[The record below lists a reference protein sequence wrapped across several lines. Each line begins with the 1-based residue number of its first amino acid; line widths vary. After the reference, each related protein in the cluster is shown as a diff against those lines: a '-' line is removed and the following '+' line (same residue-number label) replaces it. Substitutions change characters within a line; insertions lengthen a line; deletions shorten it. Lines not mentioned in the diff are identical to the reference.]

1 MKPLDLEMWSFF
13 FRNRHSLNAPDGI
26 NEAHAHTPQVACYA
40 FKNILI
46 FLFRRELNV
55 IDRPGPFK
63 ISASISISSPNTHA
77 ASFPSGNDCPWAGG
91 IVCLHLEREAFLVA
105 SSPYPSSLVPSN
117 VLKYGG
123 YIWLLNKRLGRMQ
136 HTPPLTFII
145 HPPPL
150 SSSSSPPLSGSIP
163 IYICNALDQC
173 PLFRLKKLA
182 LLSLVPQTNTKLFHE
197 HVAAL

>member
-13 FRNRHSLNAPDGI
+13 FRNRHSLNASDGI
-26 NEAHAHTPQVACYA
+26 NEAHAHIPQVACYA

-77 ASFPSGNDCPWAGG
+77 ASFPSGNDCPWAEG
-91 IVCLHLEREAFLVA
+91 IVCLHLEREKRFLWHPV
-105 SSPYPSSLVPSN
+105 PFPPLLVRCN

-123 YIWLLNKRLGRMQ
+123 YIWLLNKRHERMQ

-145 HPPPL
+145 QPPP
-150 SSSSSPPLSGSIP
+150 S
-163 IYICNALDQC
+163 
-173 PLFRLKKLA
+173 PLFLCTSQWVDTYLYLQCIRP
-182 LLSLVPQTNTKLFHE
+182 VPSF
-197 HVAAL
+197 